1 VTLDPGKA
9 RRVKIKL
16 DPSSFAHWSTKEAA
30 WVVEPGTYALRVGTS
45 SRNLVLE
52 RDVAIQPK

>member
-9 RRVKIKL
+9 RRVKMKL
-16 DPSSFAHWSTKEAA
+16 DPSSFAHWTEAA

-52 RDVAIQPK
+52 REVAIQPR